1 MKHISIER
9 NTKVRNGECYTLR
22 NIDLC
27 SLANIILDE
36 WSSKGVYSETD
47 IKLSGEKQEMCIRF
61 WQGNFCEGGK
71 MTDHGDWGVLY
82 KVK

>member
-1 MKHISIER
+1 MG
-9 NTKVRNGECYTLR
+9 NGECYTLR

-27 SLANIILDE
+27 NLANIILDK

-47 IKLSGEKQEMCIRF
+47 IQLSGEKQEMCIRF

-71 MTDHGDWGVLY
+71 MAEHCDWVY
-82 KVK
+82 YTK